1 MVKQGDIIKINFNPQ
16 TGHEQAGYR
25 PAIVVSNNAFNKRC
39 SMTLV
44 CPITNTT
51 TPYPLHV
58 PLYGTVTT
66 GVVMCEQIRSLDLS
80 ARPHHF
86 VESVPAEL
94 LEEIIEIITAE
105 ITPEN

>member
-16 TGHEQAGYR
+16 AGHEQAGYR

-51 TPYPLHV
+51 APYPLHV

-66 GVVMCEQIRSLDLS
+66 GVVMCEQIRALDLK
-80 ARPHHF
+80 ARSYQF
-86 VESVPAEL
+86 VEKVPDTL
-94 LEEIIEIITAE
+94 LEEVVEILTAE